1 MPIICV
7 FRQKIDRKGSIDM
20 KQCPRGHI
28 YDEKR
33 NSECP
38 YCRNDGSSGFQPI
51 GPMGAPSGFP
61 STMPV
66 DEQAFP
72 PTMSVDN
79 QAFPP
84 TMPVDDQI
92 PGRDMGGSPG
102 GMSVTVALDE
112 TPTGVSPVRG
122 WLVAV
127 DGDKAG
133 TAYNIH
139 GEQNSIGRG
148 QKFDINLSF
157 DKTVS
162 SDGNAVIAYDSRNRK
177 FFLSPVL
184 GKGKNNVYLNDGLL
198 LTPVELN
205 DYDKIQLGTA
215 TYVFRSFCNE
225 NYTY

>member
-1 MPIICV
+1 
-7 FRQKIDRKGSIDM
+7 M
-20 KQCPRGHI
+20 KQCPKGHI

-33 NSECP
+33 SSDCP
-38 YCRNDGSSGFQPI
+38 YCRSDSNAAFQPL
-51 GPMGAPSGFP
+51 GGMNGAPDFPRTMPITGAAEPSFP

-66 DEQAFP
+66 DDQ
-72 PTMSVDN
+72 
-79 QAFPP
+79 
-84 TMPVDDQI
+84 PVY
-92 PGRDMGGSPG
+92 DMGGASSG

-112 TPTGVSPVRG
+112 TSAGISPVRG

-127 DGDKAG
+127 DGEKAG
-133 TAYNIH
+133 MSYNIH

-148 QKFDINLSF
+148 SKFDINLAF
-157 DKTVS
+157 DKSIS

-184 GKGKNNVYLNDGLL
+184 GKGKNNVYHNDNMLL
-198 LTPVELN
+198 MPAELK

-225 NYTY
+225 SFTY

>member
-1 MPIICV
+1 
-7 FRQKIDRKGSIDM
+7 M
-20 KQCPRGHI
+20 KQCPKGHI

-33 NSECP
+33 NGECP
-38 YCRNDGSSGFQPI
+38 YCRSDGNVGFQEI
-51 GPMGAPSGFP
+51 GGASHEFP
-61 STMPV
+61 RTVPV
-66 DEQAFP
+66 TGGEDQSFP
-72 PTMSVDN
+72 
-79 QAFPP
+79 A
-84 TMPVDDQI
+84 TMPVDDQA
-92 PGRDMGGSPG
+92 PSYDYGGGSSG

-112 TPTGVSPVRG
+112 TPSGISPVKG

-127 DGDKAG
+127 DGEKAG
-133 TAYNIH
+133 ICFNVH

-184 GKGKNNVYLNDGLL
+184 GKGKNNVYFNDSMLL
-198 LTPVELN
+198 MPVEIK
-205 DYDKIQLGTA
+205 DYDKIQLGTT

-225 NYTY
+225 GFTY

>member
-1 MPIICV
+1 
-7 FRQKIDRKGSIDM
+7 M
-20 KQCPRGHI
+20 KQCPKGHI

-33 NSECP
+33 NGECP

-51 GPMGAPSGFP
+51 GHMGAPSGFP
-61 STMPV
+61 ATVPVDGQAFPPTVPVDEQIFPSTMPV
-66 DEQAFP
+66 DHQAFP
-72 PTMSVDN
+72 PAMPADN
-79 QAFPP
+79 Q
-84 TMPVDDQI
+84 V
-92 PGRDMGGSPG
+92 PGRDTA

-112 TPTGVSPVRG
+112 TSAGVSPVRG

-127 DGDKAG
+127 DGEKAG

-184 GKGKNNVYLNDGLL
+184 GKGKNNVYHNDGLL
-198 LTPVELN
+198 LTPVELS